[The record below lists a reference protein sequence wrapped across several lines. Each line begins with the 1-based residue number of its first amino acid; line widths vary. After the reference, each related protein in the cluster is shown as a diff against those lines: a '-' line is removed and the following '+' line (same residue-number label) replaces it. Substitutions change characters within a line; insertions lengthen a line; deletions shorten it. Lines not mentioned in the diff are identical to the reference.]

1 MEAYK
6 LFVRTNR
13 EFVQNLESLAN
24 AITWFLPERF
34 SNSEIGP
41 EAVYAFLGMV
51 SAVNQHIVDTTPQ
64 GPVLPRHQEGFDIS
78 RVPWSL
84 LVSILK
90 DAEAVVEVA
99 SQHLFGQEGKWGFI
113 AAMEAIKAL
122 VRLVAFK
129 ESGFKMLLQGGEVVN
144 DGTGLTASAEGSSQD
159 SQLPR
164 GLEGRAVNALNK
176 FGQNA
181 KYNLGTY
188 RPAPVMPAPKPTF
201 SSIWHE
207 RGLHGRLYL
216 IGEVVHVLRPVIY
229 VLFIRK
235 CGIKSWTP
243 WLVSLVVDLTG
254 ITLVS
259 HATSEGSKRR
269 GRPYQLSESEKDELK
284 RRKNI
289 LALYI
294 LRDPFFTRYTRSRL
308 EKVDKVLSPVPIVSF
323 FTSKLVELLIGI
335 QTRYTYTAGS

>member
-1 MEAYK
+1 
-6 LFVRTNR
+6 
-13 EFVQNLESLAN
+13 
-24 AITWFLPERF
+24 
-34 SNSEIGP
+34 
-41 EAVYAFLGMV
+41 MV
-51 SAVNQHIVDTTPQ
+51 SAVNQHIVDTAPQ
-64 GPVLPRHQEGFDIS
+64 TLVHRGQEGFNIS
-78 RVPWSL
+78 QLSWSL
-84 LVSILK
+84 ILSILK
-90 DAEAVVEVA
+90 DGEAVVEVA
-99 SQHLFGQEGKWGFI
+99 SQHFFGQDGKWGFI

-122 VRLVAFK
+122 VRVATFK
-129 ESGFKMLLQGGEVVN
+129 ESGFKMLLQGGEVLN
-144 DGTGLTASAEGSSQD
+144 EGKGLFANAEGSSQH
-159 SQLPR
+159 SQVPR

-207 RGLHGRLYL
+207 KGLHGRLYL
-216 IGEVVHVLRPVIY
+216 IGEVIHVLRPVIY

-235 CGIKSWTP
+235 FGIKSWTP
-243 WLVSLVVDLTG
+243 WLVSLAVELTG

-259 HATSEGSKRR
+259 HATSRDSKRG
-269 GRPYQLSESEKDELK
+269 GRSYQLSDSEKDELK

-308 EKVDKVLSPVPIVSF
+308 EKVDQVLSPVPIVGF